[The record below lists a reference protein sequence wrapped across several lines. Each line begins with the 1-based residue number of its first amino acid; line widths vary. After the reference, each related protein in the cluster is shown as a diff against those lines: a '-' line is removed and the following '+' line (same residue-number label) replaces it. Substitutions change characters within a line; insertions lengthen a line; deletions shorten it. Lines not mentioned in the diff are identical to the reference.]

1 LNKISSKYFILYYI
15 CNAHLTKKGRALYL
29 IWLKRYLQLKIF
41 ISPKAI
47 FLSLSDHPM
56 LLNDWIEGQG
66 GIDRGIRIGIDTGI
80 DRRIE
85 GGVILM
91 EQQNETILAKFPE
104 NSHDSSVSLASLN
117 QNLAVIHTVAVL
129 STLPSQN

>member
-1 LNKISSKYFILYYI
+1 
-15 CNAHLTKKGRALYL
+15 
-29 IWLKRYLQLKIF
+29 
-41 ISPKAI
+41 
-47 FLSLSDHPM
+47 M
-56 LLNDWIEGQG
+56 EGYG
-66 GIDRGIRIGIDTGI
+66 GIDGGIRIGI

-85 GGVILM
+85 GGTMLK

-104 NSHDSSVSLASLN
+104 NCHDSSVSLTPLN